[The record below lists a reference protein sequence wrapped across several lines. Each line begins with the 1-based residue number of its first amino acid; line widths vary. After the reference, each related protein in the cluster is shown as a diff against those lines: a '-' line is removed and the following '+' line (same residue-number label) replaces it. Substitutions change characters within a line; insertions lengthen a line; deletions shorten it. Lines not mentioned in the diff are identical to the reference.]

1 MEIGAPFMEFRGK
14 RVLVTGGTRG
24 VGRATVEEFLRA
36 GARVAVNGS
45 TAASVENTLA
55 HLGLSEKLIPAPGDI
70 GTVDGCRQAVAAAA
84 SALGGIDIL
93 VNNAGIN
100 RDGPLLEMSEDDWD
114 RVLDVNLKGP
124 MLLTQLAA
132 KIMKRDH
139 GGRIINIAAV
149 TGVDARKNA
158 VNYCCSKAGL
168 LMLTKCSALELAPD
182 IQVNAIAL
190 GFVRSELAEQLY
202 SAAQLSAIVN
212 ETPVRRMAESR
223 EVADLVMFLASGKA
237 AFITG
242 QTIIFD
248 GGRIMR

>member
-1 MEIGAPFMEFRGK
+1 MEFHEK

-24 VGRATVEEFLRA
+24 VGRATVEEFLKA
-36 GARVAVNGS
+36 GARVAVNGNS
-45 TAASVENTLA
+45 VASVENALA
-55 HLGLSEKLIPAPGDI
+55 QFGHSKNAIAAPGDV
-70 GTVDGCRQAVAAAA
+70 GTFDGCRHAIGAVITAF
-84 SALGGIDIL
+84 GGIDIL

-100 RDGPLLEMSEDDWD
+100 RDGPFLEMSEVDWD

-132 KIMKRDH
+132 KAMKQDH

-149 TGVDARKNA
+149 TGVEARKNA

-190 GFVRSELAEQLY
+190 GFVRSLLAENVY
-202 SAAQLSAIVN
+202 SAEQLSAIVD
-212 ETPVRRMAESR
+212 ETPVRRMAELR
-223 EVADLVMFLASGKA
+223 EVADLVMFLASKRA

>member
-1 MEIGAPFMEFRGK
+1 MEFEGK

-24 VGRATVEEFLRA
+24 VGRATVEAFLNA

-45 TAASVENTLA
+45 SRASVEGAMPQFERPGNVV
-55 HLGLSEKLIPAPGDI
+55 PAPGDV
-70 GTVDGCRQAVAAAA
+70 GTADGCRSAVDAAVVAF
-84 SALGGIDIL
+84 GGLDIL

-100 RDGPLLEMSEDDWD
+100 RDGPLLEMSEENWD

-132 KIMKRDH
+132 KVMRRNPE
-139 GGRIINIAAV
+139 GRIINVAAV
-149 TGVDARKNA
+149 TGVQARKNA

-168 LMLTKCSALELAPD
+168 LMLTKCAALELAPD
-182 IQVNAIAL
+182 VQVNAIAL
-190 GFVRSELAEQLY
+190 GFVRSDLVEEVYTAE
-202 SAAQLSAIVN
+202 QLSAIVG
-212 ETPVRRMAESR
+212 ETPVGRMAEIR
-223 EVADLVMFLASGKA
+223 EVADLVMFLASERA

-242 QTIIFD
+242 QTLIFD

>member
-1 MEIGAPFMEFRGK
+1 MKFDGK

-24 VGRATVEEFLRA
+24 VGRATVDEFLRA
-36 GARVAVNGS
+36 GARIAVNGS
-45 TAASVENTLA
+45 SASSVESTLA
-55 HLGLSEKLIPAPGDI
+55 QLGPSEKLVPAPGDV
-70 GTVDGCRQAVAAAA
+70 GTIDGCRQAVAAAVA
-84 SALGGIDIL
+84 ALGGIDIL

-100 RDGPLLEMSEDDWD
+100 RDGPLLEMSEEDWD

-149 TGVDARKNA
+149 TAVDARKNA

-190 GFVRSELAEQLY
+190 GFVRSELAEELY
-202 SAAQLSAIVN
+202 SATQLSAIVD
-212 ETPVRRMAESR
+212 ETPVGRMAELR
-223 EVADLVMFLASGKA
+223 EVADLVMFLASEKA
-237 AFITG
+237 AFLTG